1 MADGDFALSVGKA
14 IPSLRV
20 GWLAISGIAASSE
33 NKQVQQVV
41 AALRNSKSTPEFPTK
56 EYWQHIVNNAVLL
69 DEGNFYRLVETCL
82 ERRTCN
88 RVDQETG
95 TVAQGALFSYEALP
109 RASLLCSRIF
119 AEKLFSKTIDCGYA
133 SPIEVCK
140 LAEEG
145 FARMG
150 IGGMQT
156 RGLGSLLIQLEAEN
170 G

>member
-1 MADGDFALSVGKA
+1 MAGL
-14 IPSLRV
+14 P
-20 GWLAISGIAASSE
+20 
-33 NKQVQQVV
+33 
-41 AALRNSKSTPEFPTK
+41 FPTE
-56 EYWQHIVNNAVLL
+56 EYWQHIVSSTVLL
-69 DEGNFYRLVETCL
+69 DEKNFYRLVETCL

-95 TVAQGALFSYEALP
+95 TVAKGALFSYEALP

-119 AEKLFSKTIDCGYA
+119 AEKSLPGTIEGGYK
-133 SPIEVCK
+133 SPLAVCE

-156 RGLGSLLIQLEAEN
+156 RGLGSLLIKLEPKN

>member
-1 MADGDFALSVGKA
+1 M
-14 IPSLRV
+14 
-20 GWLAISGIAASSE
+20 
-33 NKQVQQVV
+33 QQVV
-41 AALRNSKSTPEFPTK
+41 EALRNATLQDSTLKFPTE
-56 EYWQHIVNNAVLL
+56 EYWRYLVGKTILL
-69 DEGNFYRLVETCL
+69 DESNFYRLVETCL

-119 AEKLFSKTIDCGYA
+119 MITAMRQNFLLCSRIFAEESFPETITIDGGHA
-133 SPIEVCK
+133 SPLAVCT
-140 LAEEG
+140 LAREG

-156 RGLGSLLIQLEAEN
+156 RGLGSLLVDLSGREAGN